1 MIYAKVYLISV
12 LLEFL
17 LSACLFLK
25 KDRDWVDKE
34 DAKMCILLAFV
45 PVLNTLMAFSLT
57 INSFVLYVVEYYK
70 HKEN

>member
-45 PVLNTLMAFSLT
+45 PVLNTLMAF
-57 INSFVLYVVEYYK
+57 VLIGYRITLFYRNK
-70 HKEN
+70 QRIFK